1 VRRLP
6 ATTLY
11 YAAEAWLSFAFAITF
26 TVSAV
31 YFVDD
36 VGMNPLELVLVGTFM
51 ELAVFV
57 FEIPTGVVADTFSRR
72 LSIVVGWTIM
82 GLGLVLA
89 GLVAEIWA
97 VWAGWAI
104 WGLGYTFTSGAEQAW
119 ITDEVGV
126 ERVGRVFARAHQF
139 GYAGGL
145 VGIGASVAIASVD
158 LGLAVAAG
166 GALASAFG
174 VFAAFAMPETGFRR
188 RPAAERENSLRELK
202 RTAVHGG
209 RFVRAQPV
217 LLLIIAI
224 FFFAGASTESFD
236 RLWQAQVLRNIG
248 LPGLGALDPVVWFGI
263 VGVGSSLLG
272 LLASQVLVRRFER
285 SGQEGLARILFAV
298 HAVQLGAVF
307 AFALAGDFVL
317 ALSAVWV
324 YYLTRSIAS
333 PVEQTWI
340 NEQITDSS
348 VRATVISM
356 TGQSD
361 AIGQVA
367 GGPGLGGIATV
378 FGLRAGLLSG
388 GVLLAP
394 ALWLYGRAIRHHGA
408 EPELQVLPEST
419 PEPGV

>member
-1 VRRLP
+1 MRRLP
-6 ATTLY
+6 ATGVF
-11 YAAEAWLSFAFAITF
+11 YAASGWLAFAFAITF

-31 YFVDD
+31 YFVQE
-36 VGMNPLELVLVGTFM
+36 VGMNPLELVLVGTVM
-51 ELAVFV
+51 ELTIFL
-57 FEIPTGVVADTFSRR
+57 FEIPTGVIADTYSRR
-72 LSIVVGWTIM
+72 LSIVIGWTVM

-89 GLVAEIWA
+89 GLVAEVWA

-119 ITDEVGV
+119 ITDEVGS
-126 ERVGRVFARAHQF
+126 ERVGRIFARAHQF
-139 GYAGGL
+139 GYVGGL

-174 VFAAFAMPETGFRR
+174 VFAALTMPETGFRR
-188 RPAAERENSLRELK
+188 RPASERESALREL
-202 RTAVHGG
+202 RTTAVNGG

-217 LLLIIAI
+217 LLMVIGI

-236 RLWQAQVLRNIG
+236 RLWQAHVLENVG
-248 LPGLGALDPVVWFGI
+248 LPGLGGLDQVVWFGI
-263 VGVGSSLLG
+263 IGVVSSLLG
-272 LLASQVLVRRFER
+272 LVATQRLVRRFER

-298 HAVQLGAVF
+298 TAVQLGAVVV
-307 AFALAGDFVL
+307 FALAGTFVL
-317 ALSAVWV
+317 AVGAVWL
-324 YYLTRSIAS
+324 YYLTRSVAS

-367 GGPGLGGIATV
+367 GGPALGGIATV

-388 GVLLAP
+388 GLLLAP
-394 ALWLYGRAIRHHGA
+394 ALWLYGRAIRHQGR
-408 EPELQVLPEST
+408 EPELDQLA
-419 PEPGV
+419 EPVKV

>member
-1 VRRLP
+1 VRQLP
-6 ATTLY
+6 ATGVF
-11 YAAEAWLSFAFAITF
+11 YAASGWLAFAFAITF

-31 YFVDD
+31 YFVQE
-36 VGMNPLELVLVGTFM
+36 VGMNPLELVLVGTVM
-51 ELAVFV
+51 ELTIFL
-57 FEIPTGVVADTFSRR
+57 FEIPTGVIADTYSRR
-72 LSIVVGWTIM
+72 LSIVIGWTVM

-89 GLVAEIWA
+89 GLVAEVWA

-119 ITDEVGV
+119 ITDEVGS
-126 ERVGRVFARAHQF
+126 ERVGRIFARAHQF
-139 GYAGGL
+139 GYVGGL

-174 VFAAFAMPETGFRR
+174 VFAALTMPETGFRR
-188 RPAAERENSLRELK
+188 RPASERESALREL
-202 RTAVHGG
+202 RTTAVNGG

-217 LLLIIAI
+217 LLMVIGI

-236 RLWQAQVLRNIG
+236 RLWQAHVLENVG
-248 LPGLGALDPVVWFGI
+248 LPGLGGLDQVVWFGI
-263 VGVGSSLLG
+263 IGVVSSLLG
-272 LLASQVLVRRFER
+272 LVATQRLVRRFER

-298 HAVQLGAVF
+298 TAVQLGAVVV
-307 AFALAGDFVL
+307 FALAGTFVL
-317 ALSAVWV
+317 AVGAVWL
-324 YYLTRSIAS
+324 YYLTRSVAS

-367 GGPGLGGIATV
+367 GGPALGGIATV

-388 GVLLAP
+388 GLLLAP
-394 ALWLYGRAIRHHGA
+394 ALWLYGRAIRHQGR
-408 EPELQVLPEST
+408 EPELDQLA
-419 PEPGV
+419 EPVKV